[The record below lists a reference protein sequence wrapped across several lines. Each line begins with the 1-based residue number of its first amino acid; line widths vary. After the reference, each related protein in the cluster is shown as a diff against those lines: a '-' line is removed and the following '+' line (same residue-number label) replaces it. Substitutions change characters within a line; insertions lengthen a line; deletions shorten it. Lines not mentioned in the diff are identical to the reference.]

1 MVSIGKV
8 RMGMLDRRVL
18 VTMGVAGSGKHRSGV
33 LVIVVTVIFSVDML
47 MRVLKRFVPMSMLM
61 LLR

>member
-18 VTMGVAGSGKHRSGV
+18 VTMGVAGSGQDRPGV